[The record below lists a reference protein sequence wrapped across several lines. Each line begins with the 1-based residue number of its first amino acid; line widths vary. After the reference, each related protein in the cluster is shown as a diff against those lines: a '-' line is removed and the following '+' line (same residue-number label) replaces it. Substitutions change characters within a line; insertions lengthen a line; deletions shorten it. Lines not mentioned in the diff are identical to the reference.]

1 MDLRQPPA
9 GQLSWSE
16 PKEIM
21 NVKEGAKGISQKSQ
35 EKFHGMGQTNWLPQL
50 LSQL

>member
-9 GQLSWSE
+9 GPLSWPE

-21 NVKEGAKGISQKSQ
+21 KVKEGAKGISQKVE
-35 EKFHGMGQTNWLPQL
+35 EKFHGMGQEDW
-50 LSQL
+50 

>member
-1 MDLRQPPA
+1 MDLCQPPA
-9 GQLSWSE
+9 GQLNWPE

-35 EKFHGMGQTNWLPQL
+35 EKFHGMGQDDWLPQL
-50 LSQL
+50 SS